1 MKVLVLGGYGTFG
14 GRLVRLLAD
23 RPQLTLLVAGRSRA
37 KAQSFCSRIAAA
49 AKLIPLS
56 FDRNGDLVGQ
66 LRDAVPDLVVD
77 ASGPFQAYG
86 DDPYVVVKAC
96 LALNIDYIDLAD
108 SSRFV
113 DNIVAFDDEAK
124 RRGLIVLSGVSSLPV
139 LTVAA
144 ARRLARGMV
153 RIEAVS
159 AGTGG

>member
-23 RPQLTLLVAGRSRA
+23 RGQLTLVVAGRSGA

-77 ASGPFQAYG
+77 A
-86 DDPYVVVKAC
+86 
-96 LALNIDYIDLAD
+96 
-108 SSRFV
+108 
-113 DNIVAFDDEAK
+113 
-124 RRGLIVLSGVSSLPV
+124 
-139 LTVAA
+139 
-144 ARRLARGMV
+144 
-153 RIEAVS
+153 
-159 AGTGG
+159 